1 MTPIATRALRPSSAA
16 GPLPRLTEPRVR
28 VMLIH
33 QSSIVQ
39 NALPAHRRLLTL
51 QRPQSEG
58 QPKDI
63 DRNLV
68 SEWQHSA
75 LAQIRFRDPF
85 TGIPIVDATGKARV
99 DYENRSRWADTHCST
114 VWAGRPVTRSTS
126 PVARLYR
133 SSRCNCAIVEICC
146 AT

>member
-33 QSSIVQ
+33 QSSSVQ

-63 DRNLV
+63 DRKLV

-85 TGIPIVDATGKARV
+85 TGIPTVDESPAWITRTGLSEPTRTARRFGPDV
-99 DYENRSRWADTHCST
+99 R
-114 VWAGRPVTRSTS
+114 
-126 PVARLYR
+126 
-133 SSRCNCAIVEICC
+133 
-146 AT
+146 